1 VEHAVDLPVL
11 QEYQMGLQGSATY
24 LWDDF
29 DRAMEIIAD
38 LAADR
43 FVSATFPID
52 RTAEAFAAISSGN
65 EVKILVV
72 GDGKAS

>member
-1 VEHAVDLPVL
+1 
-11 QEYQMGLQGSATY
+11 
-24 LWDDF
+24 
-29 DRAMEIIAD
+29 MEIIAD